1 VARVELGYRQE
12 LACVFGVE
20 LPVVADDVIEVAKDP
35 WHEQVRVGLEKREG
49 RHRRRVVVEIKGY
62 KSDWE

>member
-1 VARVELGYRQE
+1 VPRVELGYRQE

-35 WHEQVRVGLEKREG
+35 WQEQVRVSLQKRESG
-49 RHRRRVVVEIKGY
+49 SRRRVVVEIKGY